1 MTKISLERT
10 PDERSGIAPAN
21 RRSKQQ
27 LHEES
32 PSRSNTDNSTVEL
45 IGSESKHA
53 QPSTVNS
60 FRLRVREIVKET
72 EDSCSVVLERAR
84 EDIDPYRYRPGQFL
98 TLRIPTPEGAVTR
111 CYSLCSSPDAREP
124 MRIGVKAVPG
134 GLASNWI
141 NQQLRVGDEIES
153 LPPAGNFW
161 PRSFSHPLTLFA
173 GGSGVTPMLS
183 IAKSAIIQGC
193 PDILLVFAN
202 RDRESVM
209 FRSALSELAAENRS
223 LTVIHWFDQE
233 RGFMSEA
240 DIREMAGTRTESD
253 VYVCGP
259 EPFMNMVSDSLA
271 AMGLPKRR
279 IHLERFKSLD
289 GDPFTVAREAA
300 TVDDTAATARVKVS
314 LYDAVHELDW
324 PRSQTL
330 LALLEEAG
338 LAPPFSCREGRCSAC
353 ACVLRSGKV
362 SMMRNDALEP
372 EDLEDGLILSCQ
384 ALPITDEI
392 QIEYP

>member
-1 MTKISLERT
+1 
-10 PDERSGIAPAN
+10 
-21 RRSKQQ
+21 
-27 LHEES
+27 
-32 PSRSNTDNSTVEL
+32 
-45 IGSESKHA
+45 
-53 QPSTVNS
+53 
-60 FRLRVREIVKET
+60 
-72 EDSCSVVLERAR
+72 
-84 EDIDPYRYRPGQFL
+84 
-98 TLRIPTPEGAVTR
+98 
-111 CYSLCSSPDAREP
+111 
-124 MRIGVKAVPG
+124 
-134 GLASNWI
+134 
-141 NQQLRVGDEIES
+141 
-153 LPPAGNFW
+153 
-161 PRSFSHPLTLFA
+161 
-173 GGSGVTPMLS
+173 
-183 IAKSAIIQGC
+183 
-193 PDILLVFAN
+193 
-202 RDRESVM
+202 
-209 FRSALSELAAENRS
+209 
-223 LTVIHWFDQE
+223 
-233 RGFMSEA
+233 MSEA